1 MVTIHT
7 SDDILRLL
15 ANNPEWKAAVRREI
29 LTEELLN
36 LPARFDQFV
45 GKTEQFQSETQ
56 QAIGELRQFHEN
68 QLEFNEDQRRFNA
81 DTKEFIAEQR
91 QFNEDQRQFN
101 ADTKEFIAEQRQFN
115 DDQRQ
120 FNEDQRQ
127 FNARVEGFMERT
139 DARFDRIED
148 DISNMR
154 GEYARNSA
162 IREADFIAEN
172 MGFQL
177 VRVLTWDDLRD
188 LLRTAD
194 TTGIPTSQL
203 QSFRRADLV
212 IETVD
217 AGGATNYIAVEVS
230 NSADERDTRRA
241 IRNAGF
247 LTRFTGHSALAAI
260 ASVRNDHRI
269 QGTIDSGQV
278 HWHPLPNRERAAE

>member
-1 MVTIHT
+1 MVTIST
-7 SDDILRLL
+7 PEELLRVLRE
-15 ANNPEWKAAVRREI
+15 NPEWKEAVRREI

-36 LPARFDQFV
+36 LPARFDRFAAS
-45 GKTEQFQSETQ
+45 TEQFQSETQ

-68 QLEFNEDQRRFNA
+68 QLEFNEDQRQFNA
-81 DTKEFIAEQR
+81 DTKEFIA
-91 QFNEDQRQFN
+91 DQRQFN
-101 ADTKEFIAEQRQFN
+101 ADTKEFIA
-115 DDQRQ
+115 DQRR

-269 QGTIDSGQV
+269 QGAIDSGQV
-278 HWHPLPNRERAAE
+278 HWHPLANRERSAE

>member
-15 ANNPEWKAAVRREI
+15 AENPEWKAAVRREI
-29 LTEELLN
+29 LTEELMN

-45 GKTEQFQSETQ
+45 GKTEQFQSDTQ
-56 QAIGELRQFHEN
+56 QAIGELH
-68 QLEFNEDQRRFNA
+68 
-81 DTKEFIAEQR
+81 
-91 QFNEDQRQFN
+91 
-101 ADTKEFIAEQRQFN
+101 
-115 DDQRQ
+115 
-120 FNEDQRQ
+120 Q

-172 MGFQL
+172 MGFQV

-188 LLRTAD
+188 FLRTAD
-194 TTGIPTSQL
+194 TTGIPISQL

-217 AGGATNYIAVEVS
+217 VGGATNYIAVEVS

-247 LTRFTGHSALAAI
+247 LTRFTSHPAHAAI
-260 ASVRNDHRI
+260 ASVRNDRRI
-269 QGTIDSGQV
+269 QEDIDSGQV
-278 HWHPLPNRERAAE
+278 YWHQLADRDAPAE